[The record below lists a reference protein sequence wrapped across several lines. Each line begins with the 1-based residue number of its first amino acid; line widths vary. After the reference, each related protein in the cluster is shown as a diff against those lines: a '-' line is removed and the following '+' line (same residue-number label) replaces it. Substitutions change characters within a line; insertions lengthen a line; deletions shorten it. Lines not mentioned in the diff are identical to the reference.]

1 MSEVGNWTV
10 PQVAGLEALA
20 SQYDGY
26 IIDLWGTVHD
36 GVSPYPGAV
45 ECLQALH
52 KAGKRVV
59 MLSNA
64 PRPAAVVAAQ
74 LEGFGVDRALYKG
87 VMTSGQETHRQLK
100 DKADP
105 WFARL
110 GSKVLHIGGVHD
122 LGLYEGLNIQRV
134 ADVGM
139 ADFVMNTGP
148 DLERGVA
155 TLDPYLPE
163 LRACLERKLPM
174 ICANPDRVVVKGGNR
189 QICAGALAA
198 FYEEQGGDVRWI
210 GKPYPGVYQPVF
222 DMLDVPRTRILAIG
236 DALGT
241 DIKGAAAVGVNSL
254 WILGGIHQEMIGN
267 DMALATAEAK
277 AAGLQPTA
285 AVHRLVW

>member
-1 MSEVGNWTV
+1 MTKISNWTL

-36 GVSPYPGAV
+36 GVRPYPGAV

-52 KAGKRVV
+52 RAGKRVV

-64 PRPAAVVAAQ
+64 PRPAEVVATQ
-74 LEGFGVDRALYKG
+74 LEAFGVDRALYTG
-87 VMTSGQETHRQLK
+87 VMTSGQETHRQMK
-100 DKADP
+100 QKTDP

-122 LGLYEGLNIQRV
+122 LGLYEGLDIQRV
-134 ADVGM
+134 SDVEQ

-163 LRACLERKLPM
+163 LRACLARKLPM

-198 FYEEQGGDVRWI
+198 FYAEQGGDVRWI
-210 GKPYPGVYQPVF
+210 GKPYPGVYEPVF
-222 DMLDVPRTRILAIG
+222 EMLNVPRKRILAIG

-241 DIKGAAAVGVNSL
+241 DIKGAAAVGVDSL
-254 WILGGIHQEMIGN
+254 WILGGIHQEMIGD
-267 DMALATAEAK
+267 DMALATAEAT
-277 AAGLQPTA
+277 AVGLRPTA
-285 AVHRLVW
+285 AVHRLMW

>member
-1 MSEVGNWTV
+1 MSTPSNWTL

-36 GVSPYPGAV
+36 GVRPYPGAI

-64 PRPAAVVAAQ
+64 PRPAEVVATQ
-74 LEGFGVDRALYKG
+74 LEAFGVSRTLYNG
-87 VMTSGQETHRQLK
+87 VMTSGQETHRQMQAK
-100 DKADP
+100 TDP
-105 WFARL
+105 WFVRL

-134 ADVGM
+134 TDVGM

-163 LRACLERKLPM
+163 LRACLARNLPM
-174 ICANPDRVVVKGGNR
+174 ICANPDRVVVKGGHR

-198 FYEEQGGDVRWI
+198 FYAEQGGDVRWI

-222 DMLDVPRTRILAIG
+222 DMLGVPHSRILAIG

-241 DIKGAAAVGVNSL
+241 DIKGAAAVGVDSL
-254 WILGGIHQEMIGN
+254 WILGGIHQEMIGD
-267 DMALATAEAK
+267 DMALATAEAN
-277 AAGLQPTA
+277 AAGLRPVA
-285 AVHRLVW
+285 AVQRLVW

>member
-1 MSEVGNWTV
+1 MSETENWTV
-10 PQVAGLEALA
+10 PQVTGLQALA

-36 GVSPYPGAV
+36 GVQPYPGAL
-45 ECLQALH
+45 ECLRALSA
-52 KAGKRVV
+52 AGKRVV
-59 MLSNA
+59 LLSNA
-64 PRPAAVVAAQ
+64 PRPASVIATQ
-74 LEGFGVDRALYKG
+74 LEGFGVDRSLYHG
-87 VMTSGQETHRQLK
+87 VMTSGEETHRQML
-100 DKADP
+100 ARTDP

-110 GSKVLHIGGVHD
+110 GNRVLHIGGVHD
-122 LGLYEGLNIQRV
+122 LGLYEGLDIERV
-134 ADVGM
+134 SDAGM

-148 DLERGVA
+148 DLERGVS
-155 TLDPYLPE
+155 TLEPYLPE
-163 LRACLERKLPM
+163 LRACLARNLPM

-198 FYEEQGGDVRWI
+198 FYAEQGGDVRWI

-222 DMLDVPRTRILAIG
+222 AMLDVPRTRILAIG

-241 DIKGAAAVGVNSL
+241 DIRGAAAVGVDSL

-267 DMALATAEAK
+267 DMALATAEAR

-285 AVHRLVW
+285 AAHRLVW

>member
-1 MSEVGNWTV
+1 MSETENWTV
-10 PQVAGLEALA
+10 PQVSGLQALA

-36 GVSPYPGAV
+36 GVQPYPGAL
-45 ECLQALH
+45 ECLRALSA
-52 KAGKRVV
+52 AGKRVV
-59 MLSNA
+59 LLSNA
-64 PRPAAVVAAQ
+64 PRPASVIATQ
-74 LEGFGVDRALYKG
+74 LEGFGVDRSLYHG
-87 VMTSGQETHRQLK
+87 VMTSGEETHRQML
-100 DKADP
+100 ARTDP

-110 GSKVLHIGGVHD
+110 GNRVLHIGGVHD
-122 LGLYEGLNIQRV
+122 LGLYEGLDIERV
-134 ADVGM
+134 SDAGM

-148 DLERGVA
+148 DLERGVS
-155 TLDPYLPE
+155 TLEPYLPE
-163 LRACLERKLPM
+163 LRACLARNLPM

-198 FYEEQGGDVRWI
+198 FYAEQGGDVRWI

-222 DMLDVPRTRILAIG
+222 AMLDVPRTRILAIG

-241 DIKGAAAVGVNSL
+241 DIRGAAAVGVDSL

-267 DMALATAEAK
+267 DMALATAEAR

>member
-1 MSEVGNWTV
+1 MSDVKNWTV
-10 PQVAGLEALA
+10 PQIAGLEALA

-36 GVSPYPGAV
+36 GVNPYPGAI
-45 ECLQALH
+45 ECLRALH

-64 PRPAAVVAAQ
+64 PRPAAVIATQ
-74 LEGFGVDRALYKG
+74 LEGFGVDRSLYHG
-87 VMTSGQETHRQLK
+87 VMTSGQETHRQMK
-100 DKADP
+100 DRTDP
-105 WFARL
+105 WFARR

-134 ADVGM
+134 ADVGQ
-139 ADFVMNTGP
+139 AAFVMNTGP

-155 TLDPYLPE
+155 SLEPYLPE
-163 LRACLERKLPM
+163 LRACLARNLPM

-189 QICAGALAA
+189 QIA
-198 FYEEQGGDVRWI
+198 FYAEQGGDVCWI

-222 DMLDVPRTRILAIG
+222 DMLDVPRSRILAIG

-241 DIKGAAAVGVNSL
+241 DIKGAAAVGVDSL

-267 DMALATAEAK
+267 DMALATAEAS
-277 AAGLQPTA
+277 AAGLRPTA

>member
-1 MSEVGNWTV
+1 MSKTENWTV
-10 PQVAGLEALA
+10 PQVTGLQALA

-36 GVSPYPGAV
+36 GVQPYPGAL
-45 ECLQALH
+45 ECLRALSA
-52 KAGKRVV
+52 AGKRVV
-59 MLSNA
+59 LLSNA
-64 PRPAAVVAAQ
+64 PRPASVIATQ
-74 LEGFGVDRALYKG
+74 LEGFGVDRSLYHG
-87 VMTSGQETHRQLK
+87 VMTSGEETHRQML
-100 DKADP
+100 ARTDP

-110 GSKVLHIGGVHD
+110 GNRVLHIGGVHD
-122 LGLYEGLNIQRV
+122 LGLYEGLDIERV
-134 ADVGM
+134 SDVGM

-148 DLERGVA
+148 DLERGVS
-155 TLDPYLPE
+155 TLEPYLPE
-163 LRACLERKLPM
+163 LRACLARNLPM
-174 ICANPDRVVVKGGNR
+174 ICANPDRVVIKGGNR

-198 FYEEQGGDVRWI
+198 FYAEQGGDVRWI

-222 DMLDVPRTRILAIG
+222 AMLDVPHTRILAIG

-241 DIKGAAAVGVNSL
+241 DIRGAAAVGVDSL

-267 DMALATAEAK
+267 DMALATAEAR

>member
-1 MSEVGNWTV
+1 MSETENWTV
-10 PQVAGLEALA
+10 PQVTGLLALA

-36 GVSPYPGAV
+36 GVQPYPGAL
-45 ECLQALH
+45 ECLRALSA
-52 KAGKRVV
+52 AGKRVV
-59 MLSNA
+59 LLSNA
-64 PRPAAVVAAQ
+64 PRPASVIATQ
-74 LEGFGVDRALYKG
+74 LEGFGVDRSLYHG
-87 VMTSGQETHRQLK
+87 VMTSGEETHRQML
-100 DKADP
+100 ARTDP

-110 GSKVLHIGGVHD
+110 GNRVLHIGGVHD
-122 LGLYEGLNIQRV
+122 LGLYEGLDIERV
-134 ADVGM
+134 SDVGM

-148 DLERGVA
+148 DLERGVS
-155 TLDPYLPE
+155 TLEPYLPE
-163 LRACLERKLPM
+163 LRACLARNLPM

-198 FYEEQGGDVRWI
+198 FYAEQGGDVRWI

-222 DMLDVPRTRILAIG
+222 AMLDVPRTRILAIG

-241 DIKGAAAVGVNSL
+241 DIRGAAAVGVDSL

-267 DMALATAEAK
+267 DMALATAEAR

>member
-1 MSEVGNWTV
+1 MSTSSNWTL

-36 GVSPYPGAV
+36 GVRQYPGAI

-64 PRPAAVVAAQ
+64 PRPAEVVATQ
-74 LEGFGVDRALYKG
+74 LEAFGVSRALYNG
-87 VMTSGQETHRQLK
+87 VMTSGQETHRQMQAK
-100 DKADP
+100 TDP

-134 ADVGM
+134 TDVGM

-163 LRACLERKLPM
+163 LRACLARNLPM
-174 ICANPDRVVVKGGNR
+174 ICANPDRVVVKGGHR

-198 FYEEQGGDVRWI
+198 FYAEQGGDVRWI

-222 DMLDVPRTRILAIG
+222 DMLGVPHSRILAIG

-241 DIKGAAAVGVNSL
+241 DIKGAAAVGVDSL
-254 WILGGIHQEMIGN
+254 WILGGIHQEMIGD
-267 DMALATAEAK
+267 DMALATAEAN
-277 AAGLQPTA
+277 AAGLRPVA
-285 AVHRLVW
+285 AVQRLVW

>member
-1 MSEVGNWTV
+1 MSDAKNWTV
-10 PQVAGLEALA
+10 PQVAGLEALS

-36 GVSPYPGAV
+36 GVSPYPGAL
-45 ECLQALH
+45 ECLRALRT
-52 KAGKRVV
+52 AGKRVV
-59 MLSNA
+59 LLSNA
-64 PRPAAVVAAQ
+64 PRPAAVIAAQ
-74 LEGFGVDRALYKG
+74 LEGFGVDRGLYHG
-87 VMTSGQETHRQLK
+87 VMTSGEETHRQMT
-100 DKADP
+100 ARTDP

-110 GSKVLHIGGVHD
+110 GGRVLHIGGVHD
-122 LGLYEGLNIQRV
+122 LGLYEGLDIQRV
-134 ADVGM
+134 SDVGM

-155 TLDPYLPE
+155 SLDPYLPE
-163 LRACLERKLPM
+163 LRACLARNLPM

-198 FYEEQGGDVRWI
+198 FYAEQGGDVRWI

-222 DMLDVPRTRILAIG
+222 DMLDVPRARVLAIG

-241 DIKGAAAVGVNSL
+241 DIKGAAAVGVDSL
-254 WILGGIHQEMIGN
+254 WILGGIHQEMIGD
-267 DMALATAEAK
+267 DMALATAEAN
-277 AAGLQPTA
+277 AAGLRPAA